1 MKNGGNMSVTIVMV
15 FAFAAL
21 VASAFMYIVRENND
35 YKVLADQVK
44 AANSQN
50 EVLIKKLDSSVID
63 NFGQMNELKKAIAA
77 YDEKLMLIDK
87 KFKDLEYEALK
98 PKMVNIYARKP
109 IPIQVMNPKNV
120 PAKKVIKNER
130 QK

>member
-1 MKNGGNMSVTIVMV
+1 
-15 FAFAAL
+15 
-21 VASAFMYIVRENND
+21 
-35 YKVLADQVK
+35 
-44 AANSQN
+44 
-50 EVLIKKLDSSVID
+50 
-63 NFGQMNELKKAIAA
+63 MNELKKAIAA